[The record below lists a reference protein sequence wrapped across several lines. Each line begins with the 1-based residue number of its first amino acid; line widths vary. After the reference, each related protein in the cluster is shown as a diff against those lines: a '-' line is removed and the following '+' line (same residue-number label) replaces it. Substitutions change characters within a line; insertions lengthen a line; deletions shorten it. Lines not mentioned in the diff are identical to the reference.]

1 MNGLAWTMLVLA
13 AMVGA
18 FLFATI
24 GAILVALLLAN
35 GSDRLTRDDEHHGD
49 Y

>member
-13 AMVGA
+13 AMAGA

-35 GSDRLTRDDEHHGD
+35 VSNRLTRDDEHGRD

>member
-1 MNGLAWTMLVLA
+1 MLVLA

-24 GAILVALLLAN
+24 GAVLLALLLA
-35 GSDRLTRDDEHHGD
+35 SVSSRLTEDDEHRRD

>member
-13 AMVGA
+13 AMAGA
-18 FLFATI
+18 FLFATV

-35 GSDRLTRDDEHHGD
+35 VSNRLTRDDAHHHD

>member
-35 GSDRLTRDDEHHGD
+35 VSGRLTRDDEHRGD

>member
-35 GSDRLTRDDEHHGD
+35 VSGRLTRDDEHHGD

>member
-24 GAILVALLLAN
+24 GAILVALLLGN
-35 GSDRLTRDDEHHGD
+35 VSDRLTRHDDHHRD
-49 Y
+49 C

>member
-13 AMVGA
+13 AMIGA
-18 FLFATI
+18 ALFATI
-24 GAILVALLLAN
+24 GAVLLALLLA
-35 GSDRLTRDDEHHGD
+35 SISERLTKNDAHYDD

>member
-18 FLFATI
+18 FLFATV

-35 GSDRLTRDDEHHGD
+35 VSDRLTRDDEHARH

>member
-1 MNGLAWTMLVLA
+1 MSGLAWTMLVLA
-13 AMVGA
+13 AMAGA

-24 GAILVALLLAN
+24 GAVLLALLLASVSN
-35 GSDRLTRDDEHHGD
+35 HLTEDDEHRRD

>member
-1 MNGLAWTMLVLA
+1 MSGLAWTMLVLA

-24 GAILVALLLAN
+24 GAVLLALLLA
-35 GSDRLTRDDEHHGD
+35 SVSSRLTEDDEHRRD

>member
-18 FLFATI
+18 FLFATV

-35 GSDRLTRDDEHHGD
+35 VSNRLTRDDEHHDD

>member
-1 MNGLAWTMLVLA
+1 MTGLAWTMLVLA

-24 GAILVALLLAN
+24 GAILLGLLLAN
-35 GSDRLTRDDEHHGD
+35 VSNRLTRDDEHRHD

>member
-13 AMVGA
+13 AMFGA
-18 FLFATI
+18 LLFATI
-24 GAILVALLLAN
+24 GAILLALLL
-35 GSDRLTRDDEHHGD
+35 GSVSSRLTKDDDHHRE

>member
-1 MNGLAWTMLVLA
+1 MSGFEWIMLVLA

-24 GAILVALLLAN
+24 GAVLLALFLAN
-35 GSDRLTRDDEHHGD
+35 VSGRLTREDEHRD